1 MNLVTGGAGHL
12 GNVLVRELLDRGETV
27 RVLVLPGED
36 TRSLEGLPIELIE
49 GDVLDHESL
58 LRAMQGVEVV
68 FHLAAL
74 VSITEDKA
82 YLLEAVNV
90 DGTKNVI
97 EAAKQSGIKKLVYTS
112 SIHALER
119 PPKGVSITEQCAFDP
134 ENPAGPYD
142 RTKAK
147 ASLLVKCAADE
158 GLDTCIVCPTGVI
171 GPYDYRRSE
180 MGELILSFMQKK
192 VNVLVDG
199 AFDFVDVRDVA
210 QGQILAR
217 DNGKPGETYIL
228 GGERIE
234 LTFLHKLVKKL
245 TGKSIKPVTFP
256 LPIAMIVAPMAELY
270 YKLTK
275 KKPRFTRYSIETVAS
290 NSDISSDKAK
300 KELGYMPRSLVKSV
314 VDTVGWWLE
323 NIGVTKRSLR
333 LQGKK

>member
-12 GNVLVRELLDRGETV
+12 GNVLVRELLGRGEKV
-27 RVLVLPGED
+27 RVLILPGED
-36 TRSLEGLPIELIE
+36 TRSLDGLSTEMVE
-49 GDVLDHESL
+49 GDVLDFDSL
-58 LRAMQGVEVV
+58 IRAMDQVDVV

-82 YLLEAVNV
+82 YLLDTVNV
-90 DGTKNVI
+90 EGTRNVI
-97 EAAKQSGIKKLVYTS
+97 AAAKQTGVKKLVYTS

-119 PPKGVSITEQCAFDP
+119 PPLGVSITEMCAFDT

-142 RTKAK
+142 RSKAK
-147 ASLLVKCAADE
+147 ASLLIQRAAAD

-171 GPYDYRRSE
+171 GPYDFRRSE

-234 LTFLHKLVKKL
+234 LTFLHKLVKKI
-245 TGKSIKPVTFP
+245 TGKETKPITFP

-270 YKLTK
+270 YKITK

-290 NSDISSDKAK
+290 NSEISSEKAK
-300 KELGYMPRSLVKSV
+300 RELGYNPRSMVKSIL
-314 VDTVGWWLE
+314 DTVRWWLE
-323 NIGVTKRSLR
+323 NLGLTKRSLR
-333 LQGKK
+333 LQNHK

>member
-12 GNVLVRELLDRGETV
+12 GNVLVRELLDRDESV

-36 TRSLEGLPIELIE
+36 TRSLEGLQVELVE
-49 GDVLDHESL
+49 GDVLDPDSL
-58 LRAMQGVEVV
+58 VRAMQGVDVV

-90 DGTKNVI
+90 DGTKNI
-97 EAAKQSGIKKLVYTS
+97 IAAAKQSGIRKLVYTS

-119 PPKGVSITEQCAFDP
+119 PPLGVSITEKCAFDP

-142 RTKAK
+142 RSKAK
-147 ASLLVKCAADE
+147 ASLLIQSAAED

-180 MGELILSFMQKK
+180 MGELILSFMQKR
-192 VNVLVDG
+192 VNVLVNG

-217 DNGKPGETYIL
+217 DNGKSGETYIL
-228 GGERIE
+228 GGERIK
-234 LTFLHKLVKKL
+234 LTFLHKIVKKI

-270 YKLTK
+270 YKITK
-275 KKPRFTRYSIETVAS
+275 QKPRFTRYSIETVAS

-300 KELGYMPRSLVKSV
+300 RELGYKPRSMVKSIL
-314 VDTVGWWLE
+314 DTVRWWLE
-323 NIGVTKRSLR
+323 NIGLTKRALR
-333 LQGKK
+333 LGKQK